1 MKRIMFLVVVLMM
14 VATGANA
21 QSKKKVTYK
30 QTDIEGMWYATE
42 VFNENKKKWEILE
55 SGENFAVAFSD
66 VKTVDGCF
74 ALFAMGNDVTK
85 YIYTLSNNTIRMY
98 SIADSS
104 ELLITIK
111 ILSAKKGE
119 SLIGMMGTISSDYNA
134 KFKFIHY
141 E

>member
-21 QSKKKVTYK
+21 QGKKRVMYK
-30 QTDIEGMWYATE
+30 QTDMEGMWYATE
-42 VFNENKKKWEILE
+42 VFDENKKKWEILE

-66 VKTVDGCF
+66 AKTVDGYIGLL
-74 ALFAMGNDVTK
+74 AIDNDVTK

-104 ELLITIK
+104 ELLIMIK

-119 SLIGMMGTISSDYNA
+119 SFIGRMSTTSSGYSA